1 MNPPG
6 RFVAGLALVLA
17 AGITGARGVSYY
29 LATDVPATL
38 GGADYTPDQI
48 ARSDNASYAPE
59 LSIGD
64 QGFAFLAMHRRPDGL
79 WLLVPAT
86 PSDEGGG
93 SSIEARDAVLYDGV
107 NPPTLYFKGAAA
119 GVPAE
124 ARIDAL
130 FLDETGALV
139 LSFDVPVALGGTTY
153 SQSDLVRYDAGVFT
167 LYFDAEAAGVPAD
180 GNIVGAD
187 RDGAGRLVVTFDVPT
202 LVGGTTFPP
211 GELVAWTGVG
221 FSTYFSD
228 PAWPES
234 AQLRD
239 FAFVP
244 AAGAIPDGVLP
255 GVPLMVT
262 RTGTDLNLSWGA
274 SCLAG
279 DTDFEVYEGTV
290 GSWYSHTSKFCTT
303 GGATSISFPE
313 PAGNV
318 YYLVVP
324 RNALSEGSYG
334 HASNLSER
342 PQGAA
347 ACLPQQVAAQCP

>member
-1 MNPPG
+1 MIPLG
-6 RFVAGLALVLA
+6 KFVAGFALVLA
-17 AGITGARGVSYY
+17 AGISGARGVSYY

-38 GGADYTPDQI
+38 GRADYTPDQI

-59 LSIGD
+59 LSIAD
-64 QGFAFLAMHRRPDGL
+64 PGFAFLAMHRRPDGL
-79 WLLVPAT
+79 WLLVPAR

-93 SSIEARDAVLYDGV
+93 TSIEARDVVLFDGV
-107 NPPTLYFKGAAA
+107 NPPSLYFIGAAA
-119 GVPAE
+119 GVPDD
-124 ARIDAL
+124 ARIDAV

-139 LSFDVPVALGGTTY
+139 LSFDVPVTLAGTTY
-153 SQSDLVRYDAGVFT
+153 GQSDLVRYSGGLFT
-167 LYFDAEAAGVPAD
+167 LYFDAGAAGVPAD

-187 RDGAGRLVVTFDVPT
+187 RDSAGRLIVTFDVPT
-202 LVGGTTFPP
+202 LAGGTTYPP
-211 GELVAWTGVG
+211 GELVAWTGMG
-221 FSTYFSD
+221 FTTYFAD

-244 AAGAIPDGVLP
+244 AAGAVPDGLLP
-255 GVPLMVT
+255 GVPLTVT
-262 RTGTDLNLSWGA
+262 KTGSNLGLSWGS
-274 SCLAG
+274 SCLGG
-279 DTDFEVYEGTV
+279 DTDFEVYEGTI
-290 GSWYSHTSKFCTT
+290 GSYYSHTSKVCTT

-324 RNALSEGSYG
+324 RNTLSEGSYG
-334 HASNLSER
+334 HKSDSSER

-347 ACLPQQVAAQCP
+347 ACLPQQVAALCP